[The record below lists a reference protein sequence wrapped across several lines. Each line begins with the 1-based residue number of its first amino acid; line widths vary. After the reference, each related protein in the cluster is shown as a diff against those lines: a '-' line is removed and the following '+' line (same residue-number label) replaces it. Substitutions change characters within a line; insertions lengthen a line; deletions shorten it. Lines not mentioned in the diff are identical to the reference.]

1 MPQPMGHYLQAVRVG
16 NLLFVAGQPG
26 IDLVATADPATARAV
41 PGGFEAEFRQ
51 AVRNLEA
58 VLKAAGSD
66 LQHVV
71 MTTTF
76 MTDLENG
83 EVANR
88 LYAEYS
94 QRTRRRGPRRSSRFL
109 GGCSCPSRRSRSF
122 RETGASLICIPASEN
137 RPDCTVTAT

>member
-1 MPQPMGHYLQAVRVG
+1 MEHEVIHGPSMPQPMGHYSQAVRVG

-26 IDLVATADPATARAV
+26 IDLGATADPATARAV

-71 MTTTF
+71 KTTTF

-88 LYAEYS
+88 LYAEYFPMNPPARS
-94 QRTRRRGPRRSSRFL
+94 APVVTLPRGLLLSI
-109 GGCSCPSRRSRSF
+109 
-122 RETGASLICIPASEN
+122 EAIAVIP
-137 RPDCTVTAT
+137 